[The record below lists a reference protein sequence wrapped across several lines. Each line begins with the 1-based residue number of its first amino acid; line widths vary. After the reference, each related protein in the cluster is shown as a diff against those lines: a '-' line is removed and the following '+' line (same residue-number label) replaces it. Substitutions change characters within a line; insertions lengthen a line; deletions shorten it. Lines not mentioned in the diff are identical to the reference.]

1 MKKATHIFPIFERT
15 VPRAYKES
23 VLNQRAKVIWLTGL
37 SGSGKSTIAIE
48 LEKELFKL
56 GYFANILDGD
66 NIRSGINQNLG
77 FSDKDRLENIRRISE
92 VSRLFVESGIIT
104 INCFVSPTEDV
115 RDLAKNIIGD
125 DFIEVFIDTPLSI
138 CEQRDTKGLYK
149 RARNGNVKNFP
160 GINSPFISPK
170 NPDIVIKTE
179 DRTGNELA
187 KEILEFIRD
196 QIIKKGVEA

>member
-1 MKKATHIFPIFERT
+1 MKKATNIFPIFEKT
-15 VPRAYKES
+15 VPRTYKES
-23 VLNQRAKVIWLTGL
+23 VLNQRAKAIWFTGL

-77 FSDKDRLENIRRISE
+77 FSENDRLENIRRISE
-92 VSRLFVESGIIT
+92 ISKLFVESGIIT

-125 DFIEVFIDTPLSI
+125 DFIEVFIDTPLHI
-138 CEQRDTKGLYK
+138 CEQRDIKGLYK
-149 RARNGNVKNFP
+149 RARNGDVKNFP

-179 DRTGNELA
+179 DRSVKELA
-187 KEILEFIRD
+187 EEILEH
-196 QIIKKGVEA
+196 IIDKIIEKRC